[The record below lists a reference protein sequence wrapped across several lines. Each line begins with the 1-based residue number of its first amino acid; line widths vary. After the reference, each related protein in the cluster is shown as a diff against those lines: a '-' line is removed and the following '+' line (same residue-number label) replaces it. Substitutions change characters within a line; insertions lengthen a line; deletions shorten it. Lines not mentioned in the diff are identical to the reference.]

1 MSLRIL
7 YHHRIRSD
15 DGQAVHVRELIGALC
30 AEGHEVLECA
40 LVPKAVEGGGGRA
53 PGDREAQVAEDSGR
67 FWQRLSL
74 PRAAVEAMEI
84 AYGYQGARRIVAAAR
99 EFRPHFIYERHALHC
114 DAGLRAAKA
123 LGIPLML
130 EVNSPLCDEMQRLG
144 LLRYPRRARRTE
156 ARVLSGADVVF
167 AVTDVLRGLLVEAG
181 APRERTKV
189 VPNGGVPDR
198 YGEDARRASES
209 FRARLGLGPRAFVL
223 GFVGYM
229 RDWHRL
235 DLAVEVLAAPGFEDV
250 SLVLA
255 GDGPA
260 RAAVG
265 ETALRLGVSD
275 RVHALGAVAPDD
287 LPGHVMAFDA
297 ALIPAINGYASPLKL
312 FDSLAA
318 GVATLAPRQSN
329 LEETIDDG
337 VDGVLF
343 DVGNGDALREALR
356 PLVADRAKC
365 RAIGAAGRERLL
377 REDWTWRGNARRV
390 VAAFEELRA
399 RGGAA

>member
-15 DGQAVHVRELIGALC
+15 DGQAVHVRELIGALR

-40 LVPKAVEGGGGRA
+40 LVPKANGESSQPRETSERA
-53 PGDREAQVAEDSGR
+53 RPG
-67 FWQRLSL
+67 FWQQLSL
-74 PRAAVEAMEI
+74 PRTAVEALEI
-84 AYGYQGARRIVAAAR
+84 AYGSQGARRIVAAAR

-114 DAGLRAAKA
+114 DSGLRAARE
-123 LGIPLML
+123 LGVPLLL

-144 LLRYPRRARRTE
+144 LLRFARRARRTE
-156 ARVLSGADVVF
+156 ERVLGGADVVF
-167 AVTDVLRGLLVEAG
+167 AVTDVLRGLLVERG
-181 APRERTKV
+181 ARPDRTRV
-189 VPNGGVPDR
+189 VPNGVLLER
-198 YGEDARRASES
+198 YGDETRRAASLV
-209 FRARLGLGPRAFVL
+209 RQRLGLGSDAFVL

-235 DLAVEVLAAPGFEDV
+235 DLAVELLASPGFENV
-250 SLVLA
+250 RLVLA

-260 RAAVG
+260 RKTVLEVA
-265 ETALRLGVSD
+265 ERLGVTS
-275 RVHALGAVAPDD
+275 RVHALGVVAPDE
-287 LPGHVMAFDA
+287 LPAHVMAFDA

-318 GVATLAPRQSN
+318 GVATLAPRQPN

-343 DVGNGDALREALR
+343 DALDGGALREALHA
-356 PLVADRAKC
+356 LVEDREKC
-365 RAIGAAGRERLL
+365 RAIGEAGRARLL
-377 REDWTWRGNARRV
+377 AEDWTWRGNARRV
-390 VAAFEELRA
+390 VAAYEALAPAEVSP
-399 RGGAA
+399 

>member
-15 DGQAVHVRELIGALC
+15 DGQAVHVRELIGALR

-40 LVPKAVEGGGGRA
+40 LVPKAVGRGNGRS
-53 PGDREAQVAEDSGR
+53 PGARGPQVAQPPSG

-99 EFRPHFIYERHALHC
+99 EFRPDFIYERHALHC

-156 ARVLSGADVVF
+156 ARVLGGADVVF

-181 APRERTKV
+181 ARRERTRV
-189 VPNGGVPDR
+189 VPNGGVPAR
-198 YGEDARRASES
+198 YGEDARRAAEA
-209 FRARLGLGPRAFVL
+209 FRADLGLGPRAFVL

-235 DLAVEVLAAPGFEDV
+235 DLAVELLAAPGFEDV

-260 RAAVG
+260 RAGVEEA
-265 ETALRLGVSD
+265 AQRLGVSD
-275 RVHALGAVAPDD
+275 RVHALGAVSPEE

-318 GVATLAPRQSN
+318 GVATLAPRQPN

-343 DVGNGDALREALR
+343 DVGSGDALREALR

-390 VAAFEELRA
+390 VAAFEELQV